1 MKDRGIASLLV
12 ASLLLSIFA
21 MVYVTYQAVG
31 IPNACRNAERVML
44 QEFLFSMQEL
54 ATRQRNVIGSGEPSA
69 VNLPAQF
76 AYPSIPFFITPP
88 YASVSYSAYDISV
101 TVENIKSDELDIPG
115 HLTLNGQAVMAVF
128 TPAFSSPV
136 KAYLELGIL
145 ATDGAYIGGSP
156 ASGGEIYLPFFSGM
170 PGSQLSPASAGGKG
184 VLIKAKDPGRNITI
198 EIDGSKIPKRVWE
211 AFSRKT
217 GYEVDFSQN
226 GTKIKIPPGE
236 YILKS
241 GVASFISGTA
251 SARPHYL
258 RMLEPSVQISPAAV
272 SVQALDEYF
281 NPVRGDITLEFVS
294 GSNSYEV
301 RVPSAAG
308 LRKVD
313 LPYTVTDSKLSAV
326 VEVSEGVSVFKAK
339 IFRITGGPY
348 EVAFAVLS

>member
-21 MVYVTYQAVG
+21 MVYVAYQAVG
-31 IPNACRNAERVML
+31 IPNACRSAERVML

-54 ATRQRNVIGSGEPSA
+54 AARQRNVIGSGESSA

-88 YASVSYSAYDISV
+88 YASVSYSAYNISV
-101 TVENIKSDELDIPG
+101 TVGNIESDEVDIPS

-145 ATDGAYIGGSP
+145 ATDGAYISGSP
-156 ASGGEIYLPFFSGM
+156 ASRGEIYLPFFSGM
-170 PGSQLSPASAGGKG
+170 PGSQLFPASAGGKG
-184 VLIKAKDPGRNITI
+184 ILIKAKDPGRNITV

-217 GYEVDFSQN
+217 GYGVDFSQN
-226 GTKIKIPPGE
+226 RTKIKIPPGE

-241 GVASFISGTA
+241 GIASFISGVS
-251 SARPHYL
+251 SARPNYL
-258 RMLEPSVQISPAAV
+258 KPLTPVAQKSPAVVGVEAI
-272 SVQALDEYF
+272 DEYF
-281 NPVRGDITLEFVS
+281 NPSRGKITLEFVS
-294 GSNSYEV
+294 GSGYEV
-301 RVPSAAG
+301 KVPSTSG

-313 LPYTVTDSKLSAV
+313 LPYTVADSRLSAV
-326 VEVSEGVSVFKAK
+326 IEVSGGISVFKAS
-339 IFRITGGPY
+339 ISRAQGGPY
-348 EVAFAVLS
+348 EVAFAVSS